1 MERKLRINLTE
12 TGESVMLPLRK
23 VFNLGDERTIWNYS
37 PRKCAPVKGVFA
49 SPRMPSQ
56 LCRGLFVSI
65 PSVSISHNR
74 DFSQVHLSSGKSLQ
88 TNCNVQFSSS
98 EWRKQLGQRPT
109 PDDLDLHHFQKS
121 IPPNDQISIRDGSV
135 RRARL
140 IPFPYFGSQLIS
152 CKLKMQGIKA

>member
-1 MERKLRINLTE
+1 MRINLTE
-12 TGESVMLPLRK
+12 TGESVMLLMEKQRENTKPNSAFK
-23 VFNLGDERTIWNYS
+23 PQSS
-37 PRKCAPVKGVFA
+37 PCTRALSLTSE
-49 SPRMPSQ
+49 SPN
-56 LCRGLFVSI
+56 CGAFLF

-98 EWRKQLGQRPT
+98 EWRKPLGQRPT